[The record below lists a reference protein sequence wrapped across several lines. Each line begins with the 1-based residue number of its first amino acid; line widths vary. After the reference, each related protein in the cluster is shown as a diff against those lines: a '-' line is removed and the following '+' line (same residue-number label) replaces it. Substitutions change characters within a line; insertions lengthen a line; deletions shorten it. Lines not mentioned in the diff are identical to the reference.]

1 LELLV
6 DFVLDALHR
15 VYFAVEEKEVFRLI
29 IKRSKVESN
38 PPLLL
43 NGLVFAIELG
53 LTEAGP
59 ISPGPLPIEAR
70 TSKSIKRTPGLIGP
84 RIIRTHLLLIFL
96 RILIKNNILNF
107 NLTIA
112 IATIAFVRDD
122 IVAYCREALLIATD
136 VCVVCGE

>member
-1 LELLV
+1 MELLV

-53 LTEAGP
+53 LTKSSP
-59 ISPGPLPIEAR
+59 IRPGPLPIKAR
-70 TSKSIKRTPGLIGP
+70 ASKAIKRASGLIGP

-107 NLTIA
+107 NLAIA
-112 IATIAFVRDD
+112 IATRAFVRDD
-122 IVAYCREALLIATD
+122 IVAYRCETLLIATD
-136 VCVVCGE
+136 VGVVCGE